1 MAAGLLER
9 GDELAELDVA
19 ARAAAGGR
27 GVVVLVHGEAGIGK
41 TALVQALPTRLPAGT
56 RLLVG
61 WCDALSTP
69 RTLGPLKDV
78 APLLG
83 VGVTTA
89 LATGE
94 RDAVMAALPAALAHG
109 PATALVVEDAHWAD
123 EATVDAL
130 RFLARRL
137 HDLRLLLVLTYRDDE
152 LDGGHPL
159 TDLLGDLGHAEGVV
173 RLSLRRLSRQAVT
186 ELVGDRPVDA
196 AAVHRLTDGNPYL
209 ATELIAS
216 AGRDGV
222 PASVIDGVLA
232 RLRRLAPDA
241 QAIVEQLA
249 VFPRAQPGALIDTLG
264 AGAWRAVATAERG
277 GLLVV
282 GRGLVRFRH
291 ELTRQA
297 VLDSLGGARRVELER
312 AALRALDVIG
322 TADLS
327 QLVHHAVAC
336 DDDTTLARYGPA
348 AAREAVAS
356 GAHREAVRH
365 YETVLAREGLFDPAE
380 RADLWDEY
388 AVELYT
394 TALSTRIVAA
404 GRRAVAL
411 RRTLGEPAPLARS
424 LRWLSR
430 FCWYAG
436 ERAAAEEAA
445 AQALTAAE
453 ATDDEP
459 LLGLTLSNQAQLAM
473 LADDQARAIELAE
486 RAVAIGRRA
495 HDAPLLSHALNNLGT
510 ALFRQGGDGR
520 AALEEAIAVA
530 LAVEDHEDA
539 CRGYVNLGWALLD
552 RYDLDAAEALVREG
566 SAHAAQAEFLA
577 FWQYLQAVW
586 ARVQLGRA
594 RWTET
599 RATLLRLSPEAP
611 PSWCVALGVRACL
624 EARTGTGDP
633 VAVARRGWALA
644 RRLDEPQRILPMAAA
659 ALEVAA
665 LTGTTP
671 VLDAA
676 RVYRTARRHGEAYL
690 AAELG
695 YRLGAL
701 GAPVEDAAALA
712 AQAPRSPYALLA
724 AGRWQDAAIAW
735 DRLGWT
741 YQRAEAL
748 AQSPAPAD
756 RLTAL
761 ELLDAMGAVALA
773 RQVRRGLRDSGATG
787 VPRGPAPATRTDPAG
802 LTARQRAVMRHL
814 ADGRTNAEIAA
825 RLTLSVRT
833 VDSHVAAILAKL
845 GASTRQQ
852 AAQRYRAL
860 TGEPAGEQ
868 AGEATHVPE
877 PRADLG
883 SHLGRSR

>member
-9 GDELAELDVA
+9 VDELTQLGAA
-19 ARAAAGGR
+19 ARAAADGR
-27 GVVVLVHGEAGIGK
+27 GVVALVHGEAGIGK
-41 TALVQALPTRLPAGT
+41 TAVVQALPSRLPAGT

-78 APLLG
+78 AAQLG
-83 VGVTTA
+83 SGVMAA
-89 LATGE
+89 LAAGE
-94 RDAVMAALPAALAHG
+94 RDAVMAALRDALGQG
-109 PATALVVEDAHWAD
+109 PVTALVVEDAHWAD

-130 RFLARRL
+130 RFLVRRL
-137 HDLRLLLVLTYRDDE
+137 HDLRLLLMLTYRDDE
-152 LDGGHPL
+152 LVGDHPL

-173 RLSLRRLSRQAVT
+173 RLPLRRLSRRAVT
-186 ELVGDRPVDA
+186 ELVGDCPVDPA
-196 AAVHRLTDGNPYL
+196 VVHRLTDGNPYL

-216 AGRDGV
+216 AGHDGV
-222 PASVIDGVLA
+222 PATVIDGVLA
-232 RLRRLAPDA
+232 RLRRLPPDA
-241 QAIVEQLA
+241 QAIVAQLS
-249 VFPRAQPGALIDTLG
+249 VLPGVVPGVLVDTLA
-264 AGAWRAVATAERG
+264 AGSWQAIAAAERR
-277 GLLVV
+277 GLLTV
-282 GRGLVRFRH
+282 GLGSVRFRH

-312 AALRALDVIG
+312 AALRALEVTS

-336 DDDTTLARYGPA
+336 SDAASLARYGPA

-365 YETVLAREGLFDPAE
+365 YETVLAHEELFAPAE
-380 RADLWDEY
+380 LADLWDEY

-394 TALSTRIVAA
+394 TALGTRIVAA

-445 AQALTAAE
+445 AQARTAAE
-453 ATDDEP
+453 ATDDEA
-459 LLGLTLSNQAQLAM
+459 LVGLTLSNQAQLAM
-473 LADDQARAIELAE
+473 LADEEEQAIALAE
-486 RAVAIGRRA
+486 RAVGIARRT
-495 HDAPLLSHALNNLGT
+495 HDAELLSHALNNLGT
-510 ALFRQGGDGR
+510 ALFRRGDDGR
-520 AALEEAIAVA
+520 AALDESIAVA
-530 LAVEDHEDA
+530 LAVDDHEDA

-552 RYDLDAAEALVREG
+552 RYDLDAAETLVREG
-566 SAHAAQAEFLA
+566 IAHAAQAEFLA

-594 RWTET
+594 RWAET
-599 RATLLRLSPEAP
+599 RATLMRLSPDAP

-633 VAVARRGWALA
+633 IAVVREGWALA

-665 LTGTTP
+665 LTATRP
-671 VLDAA
+671 VLEATA
-676 RVYRTARRHGEAYL
+676 VYREARRQGEAHL
-690 AAELG
+690 VAELG
-695 YRLGAL
+695 YRLGAV
-701 GAPVEDAAALA
+701 GAPIEDAQDLA
-712 AQAPRSPYALLA
+712 AQAPDSPYALMA
-724 AGRWQDAAIAW
+724 VGRWQEAAARW
-735 DRLGWT
+735 RLLGWT
-741 YQRAEAL
+741 YQQAEAL
-748 AQSPAPAD
+748 AHSPDLAD
-756 RLTAL
+756 NLAAL
-761 ELLDAMGAVALA
+761 EMLDRMDAVALA
-773 RQVRRGLRDSGATG
+773 QRVRRSLRGRGATG
-787 VPRGPAPATRTDPAG
+787 VPRGPAPATRIDPAG

-814 ADGRTNAEIAA
+814 ADGLTNAEIAA

-845 GASTRQQ
+845 GVGTRQE
-852 AAQRYRAL
+852 AAERYRAL
-860 TGEPAGEQ
+860 
-868 AGEATHVPE
+868 AGEAARVPE

-883 SHLGRSR
+883 SRLDRSR

>member
-9 GDELAELDVA
+9 VEELAELGAA
-19 ARAAAGGR
+19 ARAAADGR
-27 GVVVLVHGEAGIGK
+27 GVVALVHGEAGIGK
-41 TALVQALPTRLPAGT
+41 TALVQALPSRLPAGT

-61 WCDALSTP
+61 WCDALATP

-83 VGVTTA
+83 GRVTTA

-94 RDAVMAALPAALAHG
+94 RDAVMAALPEALARG
-109 PATALVVEDAHWAD
+109 PVTALVVEDAHWAD

-130 RFLARRL
+130 RFLSRRL
-137 HDLRLLLVLTYRDDE
+137 HDLRVLLVLTYRDDE
-152 LDGGHPL
+152 LDGDHPL
-159 TDLLGDLGHAEGVV
+159 TDLLGDLGHAAGVV
-173 RLSLRRLSRQAVT
+173 RLPLRRLSREAVS

-196 AAVHRLTDGNPYL
+196 AVVHRLTDGNPYL

-216 AGRDGV
+216 TGRDGV
-222 PASVIDGVLA
+222 PPSVIDGVLA
-232 RLRRLAPDA
+232 RLRRLPPDA
-241 QAIVEQLA
+241 QEIVEHLA
-249 VFPRAQPGALIDTLG
+249 VFPRSQPGALIEALPVG
-264 AGAWRAVATAERG
+264 SWSSISAAERR
-277 GLLVV
+277 GLLTV

-291 ELTRQA
+291 ELTRRA

-312 AALRALDVIG
+312 TALRALEVIG

-327 QLVHHAVAC
+327 QMVHHAVAC
-336 DDDTTLARYGPA
+336 GDNASLARYGPA

-365 YETVLAREGLFDPAE
+365 YETVLAQEDLFDPAE

-394 TALSTRIVAA
+394 TALGSRIVAA

-436 ERAAAEEAA
+436 ERTAAEEAA
-445 AQALTAAE
+445 AQARAAAE
-453 ATDDEP
+453 ATDDEA

-473 LADDQARAIELAE
+473 LADDQAQAVVLAE
-486 RAVAIGRRA
+486 RAVGIARRTHEPA
-495 HDAPLLSHALNNLGT
+495 LLSHALTNLGT

-520 AALEEAIAVA
+520 PALEEAIAVA
-530 LAVEDHEDA
+530 LGVEDHEDA
-539 CRGYVNLGWALLD
+539 CRGYANLGWALLD
-552 RYDLDAAEALVREG
+552 RYDLDAAEELVG
-566 SAHAAQAEFLA
+566 AGITHAAQTEFLA
-577 FWQYLQAVW
+577 FWQYLQAVG

-594 RWTET
+594 RWSQT
-599 RATLLRLSPEAP
+599 RAALIRLSPEAL

-633 VAVARRGWALA
+633 VAVVREGWALA
-644 RRLDEPQRILPMAAA
+644 RRLGEPQRILPMAAA

-665 LTGTTP
+665 LTGTPP

-676 RVYRTARRHGEAYL
+676 SVYREARRHGEAHL

-701 GAPVEDAAALA
+701 GSPVEDAVILA
-712 AQAPRSPYALLA
+712 AQAPRSPYALMA
-724 AGRWQDAAIAW
+724 VGRWHDAATRW
-735 DRLGWT
+735 ERLGWT

-748 AQSPAPAD
+748 ANSPDPAD
-756 RLTAL
+756 GLAAL
-761 ELLDAMGAVALA
+761 ELLDAMGAVSLA
-773 RQVRRGLRDSGATG
+773 RQVRRGLRERGITG

-814 ADGRTNAEIAA
+814 ADGLTNAEIAA

-845 GASTRQQ
+845 GAETRHQ

-860 TGEPAGEQ
+860 TGEPAR
-868 AGEATHVPE
+868 VPE

-883 SHLGRSR
+883 SRLDRSR